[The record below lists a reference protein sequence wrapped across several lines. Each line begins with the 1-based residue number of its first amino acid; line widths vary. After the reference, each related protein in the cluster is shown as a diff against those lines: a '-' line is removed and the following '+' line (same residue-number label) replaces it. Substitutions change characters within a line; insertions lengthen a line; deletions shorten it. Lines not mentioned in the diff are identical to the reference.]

1 MIYTSGVNM
10 PIFANIGIPMIFPQ
24 FVLMALAFGPVVLV
38 ESVLIRGPMSLS
50 PLSALKG
57 AAVAN
62 LWTTLL
68 GVPLAWLV
76 MLVIGIVTT
85 GGYALGLDS
94 PAKGLAAV
102 TLQAAW
108 LIPYEE
114 HLFWMIPAAATV
126 LLIPS
131 FVISVLIE
139 RRVLE
144 RRWEAVDRA
153 LVRSAV
159 LRANIWSYMLLLV
172 AGSLWLILSVR

>member
-1 MIYTSGVNM
+1 MSIL
-10 PIFANIGIPMIFPQ
+10 ANIGIPMIFPQ
-24 FVLMALAFGPVVLV
+24 FVLMVLAFGPVVLL
-38 ESVLIRGPMSLS
+38 ESALLRRPLSLS
-50 PLSALKG
+50 RLSALKG

-76 MLVIGIVTT
+76 MLIIGIVST

-94 PAKGLAAV
+94 PAKALVAV

-126 LLIPS
+126 LLIPC
-131 FVISVLIE
+131 FVISVFIE
-139 RRVLE
+139 RWVLQ
-144 RRWEAVDRA
+144 RRWKATDST

-159 LRANIWSYMLLLV
+159 LRANIWSYMLLLA
-172 AGSLWLILSVR
+172 AGSIWLIVSAR